1 LRISGKASLP
11 RTKSRKLSFDDTR
24 IREDADNYVNS
35 VLAVLALVN
44 ELRWDSGKRLLRS
57 STNYEIGRRMT
68 TSANNTI
75 SPETQITPDFV
86 VQESKYGV
94 IGEITYSLAQDEA
107 GWLDKLKQLRKYD
120 DDLLGWW
127 TPTEKLPSHDIA
139 CLVQFSRMVMV
150 SDILA
155 KHRRKKK
162 TDLKF
167 ESNLAIVGFNRSSGA
182 TQEYMSLI
190 KNFGEL
196 SDKTTSERL
205 RKSVQVPLER
215 LVIEYKDKKFVDFEP
230 PMAYLLQILWENLF
244 TSYLDE
250 CPYDEEKGYAPIP
263 VTVDRV
269 TDDLQKAYGFSS
281 TGPRSPEVPK
291 KRWIRRALDHLVV
304 FRFATKIDEE
314 YTIKYRRIK
323 RGDPITRFGKLIY
336 DNRGKLALSDMPQPT
351 LFDSQSDT
359 PKAASSPSTPDQ
371 QPKSGKES

>member
-1 LRISGKASLP
+1 MP
-11 RTKSRKLSFDDTR
+11 RTRSRKPAFDDTR

-44 ELRWDSGKRLLRS
+44 ELRWDSTERQLRS
-57 STNYEIGRRMT
+57 STKYEVGRRMT
-68 TSANNTI
+68 TSAGNPI

-86 VQESKYGV
+86 VQESMYGV
-94 IGEITYSLAQDEA
+94 IGEITYSLAPDEA
-107 GWLDKLKQLRKYD
+107 GWLEKLKQLRKYD

-139 CLVQFSRMVMV
+139 CLVQFSRMVIV

-155 KHRRKKK
+155 KHRKKK
-162 TDLKF
+162 KSDLKF
-167 ESNLAIVGFNRSSGA
+167 KRNLAIVGFNRSSGA

-196 SDKTTSERL
+196 SDETTSERL

-230 PMAYLLQILWENLF
+230 PMAYLLQMLWENLF

-250 CPYDEEKGYAPIP
+250 FPYDEGKKYTPIRI
-263 VTVDRV
+263 TVDRV

-291 KRWIRRALDHLVV
+291 KRWIRKALDHLVV
-304 FRFATKIDEE
+304 FGFATKIDDE

-323 RGDPITRFGKLIY
+323 RGDPITRFGKLIH
-336 DNRGKLALSDMPQPT
+336 DHRGKLALIDLRQPT
-351 LFDSQSDT
+351 LFDPHPDT
-359 PKAASSPSTPDQ
+359 SKPASSPATPDQ
-371 QPKSGKES
+371 KREKGSLL